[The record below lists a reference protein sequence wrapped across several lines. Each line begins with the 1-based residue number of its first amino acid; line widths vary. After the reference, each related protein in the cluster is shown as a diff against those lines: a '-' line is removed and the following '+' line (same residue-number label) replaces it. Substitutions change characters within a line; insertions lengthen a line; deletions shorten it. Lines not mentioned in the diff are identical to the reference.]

1 LWPGVHVIPKYNLFT
16 CYPLAVK
23 YQKRERGLIMVD
35 DGSQKLKLTW
45 NEQTV
50 TREALEALH
59 GHRGF
64 TVWFTGLSASGKSTL
79 ANAVATH
86 LHDRRIST
94 YVLDGDNVRHAL
106 NNNLGFS
113 PVDRTEN
120 IRRIGE
126 VGKLFSTAGIVNL
139 TAFISPY
146 QTDRRIAREMQPDSF
161 VEVYCAASLDVCEAR
176 DPKGLYRE
184 ARAGNIKEF
193 TGVSAPYEAPE
204 APEISV
210 DTGTKTV
217 EQCVSIVVTY
227 LEERGFISPG
237 NGA

>member
-1 LWPGVHVIPKYNLFT
+1 VSRTDREELLKQKGVTI
-16 CYPLAVK
+16 
-23 YQKRERGLIMVD
+23 
-35 DGSQKLKLTW
+35 
-45 NEQTV
+45 
-50 TREALEALH
+50 
-59 GHRGF
+59 
-64 TVWFTGLSASGKSTL
+64 WFTGLSGSGKSTI
-79 ANAVATH
+79 AVAAEAA
-86 LHDRRIST
+86 LREQGRLT
-94 YVLDGDNVRHAL
+94 YILDGDNVRQGL
-106 NNNLGFS
+106 NSNLGFS
-113 PVDRTEN
+113 PEDRTEN

-217 EQCVSIVVTY
+217 EQCVSIVATY